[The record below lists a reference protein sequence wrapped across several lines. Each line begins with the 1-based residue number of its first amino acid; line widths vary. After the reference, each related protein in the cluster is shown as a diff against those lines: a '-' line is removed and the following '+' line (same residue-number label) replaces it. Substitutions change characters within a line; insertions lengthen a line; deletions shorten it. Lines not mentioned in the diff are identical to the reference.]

1 MCQKQPRTV
10 RYPFFSDTCARMCA
24 CVCVEGR
31 SQAWVFVMSSLGSFW
46 FNCSS
51 PLFHAVLLS
60 NSSGLVTTVL
70 SPSFSTSS
78 LHTRVHFFYFLVTP
92 SVHSLLMGASSS
104 AVVTRKIQM
113 LTIERGGSRG
123 RSMHEWPLLAHT
135 IHSSQEREQPL
146 SAAPRLTPVPPQTL
160 WYDRA

>member
-1 MCQKQPRTV
+1 MCQKKPRTV
-10 RYPFFSDTCARMCA
+10 RYPFFSDTCARV
-24 CVCVEGR
+24 CVCVESR

-70 SPSFSTSS
+70 PPSFSTSS
-78 LHTRVHFFYFLVTP
+78 LPARVHFLYFSVTS

-104 AVVTRKIQM
+104 PVVTCKIQM
-113 LTIERGGSRG
+113 LTIERGGRRG
-123 RSMHEWPLLAHT
+123 RSMHEWPLRAHT
-135 IHSSQEREQPL
+135 IHSSQDREQPL
-146 SAAPRLTPVPPQTL
+146 SAAPRLTPFPPQTL